1 MLGVPID
8 QITMPALISRIHQAA
23 SKREPLFLST
33 PNLNFLMLSQRE
45 PAFRRAL
52 LESDLCPAD
61 GMGVI
66 LICRLLGVPITA
78 RVAGS
83 DLPAALQ
90 ASRGL
95 GREGPLRLTLLG
107 GEPGVAEAARVVADD
122 GKDGVL
128 QLSAA
133 ADALATAEA
142 QMKEGAYGTAFELAE
157 RAWRQAYVVTVS
169 LRAAKMYGVRVSP

>member
-95 GREGPLRLTLLG
+95 GRVGRSASHFWGVSRELQKRRAGPSTLGTRL
-107 GEPGVAEAARVVADD
+107 A
-122 GKDGVL
+122 
-128 QLSAA
+128 
-133 ADALATAEA
+133 
-142 QMKEGAYGTAFELAE
+142 
-157 RAWRQAYVVTVS
+157 
-169 LRAAKMYGVRVSP
+169 